1 MQAGESQQQS
11 AELRQAF
18 LRHLPTRVERMSRR
32 GRQLLSVGWD
42 INALSLLHRDA
53 QALAGAAGRYGAL
66 EASETLYALELAL
79 QPFIEGTALPDPAQG
94 ERIGALVQRLARV
107 AGEIALRV
115 QDAPALRP
123 IAGGDP
129 FTALSPLHRPAPPQY
144 WRRLG
149 VADLPAAP
157 PPAPSAVATPKP
169 AAPAVSAATA
179 AVPSSAPRPA
189 AGARRIYLLDPGDPL
204 LAEAAELLRRE
215 GHDVE
220 RFEDV
225 AEFNEVL
232 SALTPDVAIVGNLAE
247 ADLQA
252 VGERIRQ
259 SRQRGGARV
268 LFVVLGARDDLSQ
281 RLAALRAGADA
292 FHAPPLS
299 PAALVGDVREHLR
312 SEPAD
317 AYRVLIV
324 EDDRS
329 QALFAE
335 SILRN
340 AGFETRSETDPLRV
354 LAVLDE
360 FEPDLILMDLY
371 MPNVDGME
379 LTAIIRERERFIGVP
394 IVFLSGEQD
403 EEKHFAALDAGGD
416 DFLAKPIRPKH
427 LIAAVTNRIRRARVS
442 RRAQRDPAR
451 RDPATGLY
459 QRPFVIDRLSAALA
473 AETVAVG
480 GLLFVEI
487 DDAPGLRE
495 RITLSGF
502 ETLSGQLGALLAS
515 TAGEAALC
523 ARFNDRAFLVFLPEA
538 GAEAL
543 VEQSRH
549 LLAVIQSQR
558 FDLEQQSVTVEV
570 NIGACPLGLGFADAG
585 ALLTA
590 AERAARAARERPERL
605 FLVRPSPAP
614 VAAGTGR
621 DALDQA
627 VEAAIQGDGFD
638 FLYQP
643 ILPVVDRGEQIYQ
656 VLLRLRDEQ
665 GSLRTAAEILPVA
678 ERLGRLPDLDR
689 TVLARALRALS
700 ERLQQGR
707 PITLVVSQSRASLT
721 RAEHGP
727 WIQSMLETRGVP
739 GERLIIDLRRET
751 LIQAL
756 PHVQGLREHLARRG
770 VRFCISGFDGTE
782 EAFASIAS
790 FRPAWIRLDPRLV
803 AEDSTAARQT
813 LAGIVERAHQLGIE
827 IVAPQVEGAEAAA
840 RAWSGGVDYIQGH
853 FVHAGS
859 GEPDFDFHHL
869 G

>member
-11 AELRQAF
+11 AELRRAF
-18 LRHLPTRVERMSRR
+18 LRHLPKRIELMSRR
-32 GRQLLSVGWD
+32 GRQLLSCGWD

-53 QALAGAAGRYGAL
+53 QALAGAAGRHGAL

-79 QPFIEGTALPDPAQG
+79 QPFVEGTALPDAAQG

-107 AGEIALRV
+107 AGEIAVRDAEAAV
-115 QDAPALRP
+115 QRLPAE
-123 IAGGDP
+123 DP
-129 FTALSPLHRPAPPQY
+129 FTTVSPLHRPAPPQY

-149 VADLPAAP
+149 VADL
-157 PPAPSAVATPKP
+157 
-169 AAPAVSAATA
+169 
-179 AVPSSAPRPA
+179 AVPASPP
-189 AGARRIYLLDPGDPL
+189 AGARRIFLLDPGDPL

-220 RFEDV
+220 RFDSVE
-225 AEFNEVL
+225 EFNEVL
-232 SALTPDVAIVGNLAE
+232 GALTPDVAIVGNLGE
-247 ADLQA
+247 ADLHA

-259 SRQRGGARV
+259 TRNRGGARV
-268 LFVVLGARDDLSQ
+268 LFVVLGARDELAQ

-299 PAALVGDVREHLR
+299 AAVLVGDVREHLR
-312 SEPAD
+312 AEPAD
-317 AYRVLIV
+317 AYRVLVV

-360 FEPDLILMDLY
+360 FEPDVILMDLY

-394 IVFLSGEQD
+394 IVFLSGELD

-427 LIAAVTNRIRRARVS
+427 LIAAVTNRTRRARVS

-459 QRPFVIDRLSAALA
+459 QRPYVIDRLSAALA
-473 AETVAVG
+473 AETVAGG

-487 DDAPGLRE
+487 EDAPGLRE

-502 ETLSGQLGALLAS
+502 ETLSGQLGALIAA
-515 TAGEAALC
+515 TFGESAFC

-543 VEQSRH
+543 IGQARRLLAAIGEQS
-549 LLAVIQSQR
+549 
-558 FDLEQQSVTVEV
+558 FPLEQQEVRLEV
-570 NIGACPLGLGFADAG
+570 NVGACPLGLGFADAG
-585 ALLTA
+585 ALLAA
-590 AERAARAARERPERL
+590 AERAARSARERPERV
-605 FLVRPSPAP
+605 FLVRPATTRAP
-614 VAAGTGR
+614 SEATAR
-621 DALDQA
+621 DPLEEA
-627 VEAAIQGDGFD
+627 VEAAIHGDGFD

-643 ILPVVDRGEQIYQ
+643 ILPVIDRGEQIYQ

-665 GSLRTAAEILPVA
+665 GQMRTAAELLPVA
-678 ERLGRLPDLDR
+678 ERLGRMPELDR
-689 TVLARALRALS
+689 TVLARALRVIS
-700 ERLQQGR
+700 ERLQHGQ
-707 PITLVVSQSRASLT
+707 PITLVVSQSRVSLL
-721 RAEHGP
+721 RAEHAP
-727 WIQSMLETRGVP
+727 WVLSLLETRGVP
-739 GERLIIDLRRET
+739 GERLIIDLRLEA
-751 LIQAL
+751 LALGLAQAHQL
-756 PHVQGLREHLARRG
+756 KEQLARRG
-770 VRFCISGFDGTE
+770 VRFCVSGVDGSE
-782 EAFASIAS
+782 EAFERIAA
-790 FRPAWIRLDPRLV
+790 FRPAWIRLDPRLI
-803 AEDSTAARQT
+803 ADGAAAAREA
-813 LAGIVERAHQLGIE
+813 LARVVERGHALGVE
-827 IVAPQVEGAEAAA
+827 VVAPQVEAAEAAA
-840 RAWSGGVDYIQGH
+840 RAWSAGIDYIQGH

-859 GEPDFDFHHL
+859 GEPDVDFHQL
-869 G
+869 A

>member
-79 QPFIEGTALPDPAQG
+79 QPFVEGTALPDATQG
-94 ERIGALVQRLARV
+94 ERIGALVQRLAKV
-107 AGEIALRV
+107 ANEIAMRA
-115 QDAPALRP
+115 QEGPALRS
-123 IAGGDP
+123 AAKAEDP
-129 FTALSPLHRPAPPQY
+129 FTVLSPLHRPAPPHY

-149 VADLPAAP
+149 VADLASAPAPAPAP
-157 PPAPSAVATPKP
+157 PPEKA
-169 AAPAVSAATA
+169 AAPAPTSAK
-179 AVPSSAPRPA
+179 PSPAPRPA
-189 AGARRIYLLDPGDPL
+189 TSARRIYLLDPGDPL
-204 LAEAAELLRRE
+204 LADAAELLRRE

-220 RFEDV
+220 RFDSVE
-225 AEFNEVL
+225 EFNEVL

-247 ADLQA
+247 AELQS

-259 SRQRGGARV
+259 SRQRGGARI
-268 LFVVLGARDDLSQ
+268 LFVVLGARNDLTQ

-299 PAALVGDVREHLR
+299 AAALVGDVREHLR
-312 SEPAD
+312 TEPAD
-317 AYRVLIV
+317 AYRVLVV

-459 QRPFVIDRLSAALA
+459 QRPYVIDRISAVLA
-473 AETVAVG
+473 AEPTAG

-487 DDAPGLRE
+487 EDAPGLRE

-515 TAGEAALC
+515 TVGDQALC
-523 ARFNDRAFLVFLPEA
+523 ARFNDRAFLVFFPEA
-538 GAEAL
+538 NAEAL
-543 VEQSRH
+543 IERSRQ
-549 LLAVIQSQR
+549 LLAAIQNQP
-558 FDLEQQSVTVEV
+558 FELERQSVRVEV

-585 ALLTA
+585 ALLAA
-590 AERAARAARERPERL
+590 AERAARAAREQPERL
-605 FLVRPSPAP
+605 FLVRPSAAP
-614 VAAGTGR
+614 MPLEADR
-621 DALDQA
+621 DPLAEA
-627 VEAAIQGDGFD
+627 VEAAIQGDTFD

-665 GSLRTAAEILPVA
+665 GRLRTAAELLPVA

-689 TVLARALRALS
+689 TVLARALRTLS
-700 ERLQQGR
+700 ERVQQGQ

-721 RAEHGP
+721 RPEHGP
-727 WIQSMLETRGVP
+727 WIQSLLETRGVP
-739 GERLIIDLRRET
+739 GERLIIDLRQEI
-751 LIQAL
+751 LLEAL
-756 PHVQGLREHLARRG
+756 AHAQRLREHLARRG
-770 VRFCISGFDGTE
+770 VRFCVSGFDGSE
-782 EAFASIAS
+782 GAFANVAA

-803 AEDSTAARQT
+803 SEDSPAARKALEQ
-813 LAGIVERAHQLGIE
+813 IVERGHELGLE

>member
-1 MQAGESQQQS
+1 
-11 AELRQAF
+11 
-18 LRHLPTRVERMSRR
+18 MSRR
-32 GRQLLSVGWD
+32 GRQLLSCGWD

-53 QALAGAAGRYGAL
+53 QALAGAAGRHGAL

-79 QPFIEGTALPDPAQG
+79 QPFIEGTALPDATQG
-94 ERIGALVQRLARV
+94 ERIGALVQRLAGL
-107 AGEIALRV
+107 AGQIAVR
-115 QDAPALRP
+115 DADVVGQQR
-123 IAGGDP
+123 GGEDP
-129 FTALSPLHRPAPPQY
+129 FTVVSPLHRPAPPQY
-144 WRRLG
+144 WRRFG
-149 VADLPAAP
+149 VADLAVPTAPAVPPATPQVRNP
-157 PPAPSAVATPKP
+157 PPQAATAKPATMAKP
-169 AAPAVSAATA
+169 AA
-179 AVPSSAPRPA
+179 APRPA
-189 AGARRIYLLDPGDPL
+189 AVARRIFLLDPGDPL

-220 RFEDV
+220 RFDSVE
-225 AEFNEVL
+225 EFNEVL
-232 SALTPDVAIVGNLAE
+232 GALTPDVAIVGNLGE
-247 ADLQA
+247 TDLQR

-259 SRQRGGARV
+259 TRNRGGARI
-268 LFVVLGARDDLSQ
+268 LFVVLGARDDLAQ

-299 PAALVGDVREHLR
+299 AAVLVGDVREHLR
-312 SEPAD
+312 AEPAD
-317 AYRVLIV
+317 AYRVLVV

-394 IVFLSGEQD
+394 IVFLSGELD

-459 QRPFVIDRLSAALA
+459 QRPYVIDRLSAALA
-473 AETVAVG
+473 AETVATG

-487 DDAPGLRE
+487 EDAPGLRE

-502 ETLSGQLGALLAS
+502 ETLSGQLGALLAA
-515 TAGEAALC
+515 TFGEGALC

-543 VEQSRH
+543 IEHARRLLATLGEQS
-549 LLAVIQSQR
+549 
-558 FDLEQQSVTVEV
+558 FPLEQQTVKLEV
-570 NIGACPLGLGFADAG
+570 NVGACPLGLGFADAG
-585 ALLTA
+585 ALLAA
-590 AERAARAARERPERL
+590 AERAARSAREHPERV
-605 FLVRPSPAP
+605 FLVRPASSKAP
-614 VAAGTGR
+614 RAATAR
-621 DALDQA
+621 DPLEEA
-627 VEAAIQGDGFD
+627 VEAAIHGDGFD

-643 ILPVVDRGEQIYQ
+643 ILPVIDRGEQIHQ

-665 GSLRTAAEILPVA
+665 GQVRTAAELLPVA
-678 ERLGRLPDLDR
+678 ERLGRMPELDR
-689 TVLARALRALS
+689 TVLARALRAIS
-700 ERLQQGR
+700 ERLQRGQA
-707 PITLVVSQSRASLT
+707 ITLVVSQSRASLL

-727 WIQSMLETRGVP
+727 WVLSLLETRGVP
-739 GERLIIDLRRET
+739 GERLIIDLRIEA
-751 LIQAL
+751 LASSQAQAQQL
-756 PHVQGLREHLARRG
+756 KEQLGRRG
-770 VRFCISGFDGTE
+770 VRFCVSGIDGSE
-782 EAFASIAS
+782 EAFERVAA
-790 FRPAWIRLDPRLV
+790 FRPAWIRLEPRLI
-803 AEDSTAARQT
+803 ADDTTAGREALAR
-813 LAGIVERAHQLGIE
+813 AVERGHALGVE
-827 IVAPQVEGAEAAA
+827 VVAPKVEAAEAAA
-840 RAWSGGVDYIQGH
+840 RAWSAGIDYIQGH

-869 G
+869 A